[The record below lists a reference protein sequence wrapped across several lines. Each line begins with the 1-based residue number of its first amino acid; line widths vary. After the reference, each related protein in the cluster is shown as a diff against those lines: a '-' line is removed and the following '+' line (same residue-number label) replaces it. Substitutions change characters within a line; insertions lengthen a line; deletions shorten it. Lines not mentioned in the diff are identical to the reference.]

1 MKNVI
6 LFCLIFVSNLSLF
19 AQSDK
24 ELILQTFSE
33 YSSYVVDKDNTNLV
47 EFLHPAMFEVASK
60 EMLIEMMDNAFAD
73 KTIL

>member
-1 MKNVI
+1 
-6 LFCLIFVSNLSLF
+6 
-19 AQSDK
+19 
-24 ELILQTFSE
+24 
-33 YSSYVVDKDNTNLV
+33 VDKDNTNLV